1 MLGSH
6 FNFSTHTRARIRI
19 GRINKQAT
27 GHGAATGLGSNPVQH
42 PQLSSIY
49 FSTSIFTPLLAR
61 FFCKLTPSHTH
72 TLTHTASLL
81 VCPDCRCC
89 CCSCCCCV
97 YLAVKL
103 RQLHQCC
110 SHAGSV
116 KIYSVQRKGKS
127 SQMENYGCTRAAY
140 TLTHAHPPWQHSPP
154 TLTPSL
160 PRSFVRL
167 SFQVVLFNFVASEIR
182 KKLFENTT
190 RKMSCD
196 MSHM

>member
-27 GHGAATGLGSNPVQH
+27 GHGAATGLGEPRAT
-42 PQLSSIY
+42 SSVV
-49 FSTSIFTPLLAR
+49 FHL
-61 FFCKLTPSHTH
+61 FFNFDFHSATRSLFLQIDTLTH
-72 TLTHTASLL
+72 THTASLL
-81 VCPDCRCC
+81 VCPDCR
-89 CCSCCCCV
+89 CCCCV

-140 TLTHAHPPWQHSPP
+140 THIRTHTRTP
-154 TLTPSL
+154 TLAALTPNPYSV
-160 PRSFVRL
+160 PASFVRSFVVISGCFIQFR
-167 SFQVVLFNFVASEIR
+167 R
-182 KKLFENTT
+182 KRNSQKTL
-190 RKMSCD
+190 
-196 MSHM
+196 

>member
-1 MLGSH
+1 M
-6 FNFSTHTRARIRI
+6 
-19 GRINKQAT
+19 
-27 GHGAATGLGSNPVQH
+27 QH

-61 FFCKLTPSHTH
+61 FFCKLTPSHT
-72 TLTHTASLL
+72 LTHTASLL

-89 CCSCCCCV
+89 CCCCCV

-140 TLTHAHPPWQHSPP
+140 TVTHTHTRTP
-154 TLTPSL
+154 TLAVVTPNPYSV
-160 PRSFVRL
+160 PASFVRSFVCHFRL
-167 SFQVVLFNFVASEIR
+167 FYSISSQAKFAKNSLKIQRAKCHAICHTCSCHASPYPAFTGLPYR
-182 KKLFENTT
+182 LPY
-190 RKMSCD
+190 
-196 MSHM
+196 

>member
-6 FNFSTHTRARIRI
+6 FNFSTHTRAHIRI

-27 GHGAATGLGSNPVQH
+27 GHGAATGLGEPRAT
-42 PQLSSIY
+42 SSVV
-49 FSTSIFTPLLAR
+49 FHLFFNFDFHSSTRSLFLQIDT
-61 FFCKLTPSHTH
+61 LTH
-72 TLTHTASLL
+72 THTASLL

-140 TLTHAHPPWQHSPP
+140 THIRTHTHAHPPWQHSPP

-160 PRSFVRL
+160 PRSFVR
-167 SFQVVLFNFVASEIR
+167 SFVISGCFIQFRR
-182 KKLFENTT
+182 KRNSQKTL
-190 RKMSCD
+190 
-196 MSHM
+196 